1 MTDSGAEVMDLLLS
15 ITSTS
20 IRRVSI
26 VHKPL
31 TPTYSVNWRD
41 FNNPLCQLVD
51 RSGGKHEVEVGF
63 RFKDARAMELEVDEL
78 TGELKVVSSLAKI
91 R

>member
-31 TPTYSVNWRD
+31 TPTYRVNWRGFD
-41 FNNPLCQLVD
+41 GPLCQLVD
-51 RSGGKHEVEVGF
+51 KSGGKHEVEVDF
-63 RFKDARAMELEVDEL
+63 RFKDARAVERSGLIDRRIEGCEFPR
-78 TGELKVVSSLAKI
+78 KV
-91 R
+91 